1 MDYILLV
8 LLLAVCFSNSVLV
21 RIKSIIMVI
30 ALLTFAFWFIS
41 DMFTGNGV
49 NDAVYYHL
57 KSNVHGTSI
66 DDILPKIFAA
76 SIFILLS
83 IAILFISFKY
93 GNKLPHSKTPLFIS
107 LYILLLSIFIFKSNA
122 TQNIFNSLQNLSYGN
137 GIKVAK
143 QYNGI
148 DYDIKNKYNYVFIYA
163 ESLERSLR
171 NINGI
176 NYIPNISKLADQY
189 LEFTGIQQIPGM
201 GWTMAGMVNTQC
213 AIPLV
218 LPQGNSA
225 SNMSHFLAGADCIA
239 THLKNS
245 GYTTEFI
252 RGSDKEFA
260 GGDKFFSQHG
270 WLNQHDKQ
278 YLLNHRVVDENNIS
292 GWGVHDDSLIEHVYS
307 EFEKLSASKSNFLLS
322 FLTVN
327 THPPAGTYLSA
338 CDGHINAPISNPMLK
353 SASCSDYLVG
363 NFIKK
368 IINSDHFD
376 NTIIV
381 LVSDHLMMANAASKE
396 LDSIQDKRRNNFIVI
411 KKGIKPAKI
420 AKPGTLLDVW
430 PTILDISSADKP
442 DFGFGHSLLRNEKSQ
457 ILQSWENSK
466 NISDYLGFSSSL
478 WNYPS
483 LNDKF
488 SFKDGIL
495 TIGQQE
501 YKWPLFGSAD
511 KNKNIK
517 SIYFEAF
524 ALNAQKLTTEDNI
537 LFYINDC
544 SITSHS
550 KKGLCGYELTHNGT
564 VQYQINEK
572 GLFNRRE
579 LNVASP
585 LFTEKL
591 IGISSGPLN
600 VQTGIYDNIQEQ
612 TMPYGVNFYK
622 LEGENRKLKLMANVD
637 TCNNVPV
644 DTNAVKKLIDKDN
657 SPLIIASNESVFC
670 IPYETR
676 PSINELLR
684 SSVATQLAP
693 RQQIIGTYTKN
704 DTKFILGKP
713 EIPLDVF
720 IDKTNFNLEELCTIL
735 NDCR

>member
-8 LLLAVCFSNSVLV
+8 LLLAVCFANATFI
-21 RIKSIIMVI
+21 RIKSIVVVI
-30 ALLTFAFWFIS
+30 ALLIFAFWFIS
-41 DMFTGNGV
+41 NMFTGNGV

-57 KSNVHGTSI
+57 RSNVHGTSI
-66 DDILPKIFAA
+66 DDILPKVFAA
-76 SIFILLS
+76 SIFILIS
-83 IAILFISFKY
+83 IAIIFASFRFRKKLPRHNVTFYNVLFI
-93 GNKLPHSKTPLFIS
+93 IS
-107 LYILLLSIFIFKSNA
+107 LLLFVFQSNA
-122 TQNIFNSLQNLSYGN
+122 TQNIYNSLLNLSYGN
-137 GIKVAK
+137 GVKVARE
-143 QYNGI
+143 YNSI
-148 DYDIKNKYNYVFIYA
+148 DYEMNNKYNYVFIYA

-171 NINGI
+171 NIDGI
-176 NYIPNISKLADQY
+176 NYIPQISKLADQY
-189 LEFTGIQQIPGM
+189 LEFTDIRQIPGM

-225 SNMSHFLAGADCIA
+225 NNMSHFLGGADCIA
-239 THLKNS
+239 THLKKS

-260 GGDKFFSQHG
+260 GGGKFFSQHG
-270 WLNQHDKQ
+270 WIYQHDKQ
-278 YLLNHRVVDENNIS
+278 YLLNHHVVNKNDIS
-292 GWGVHDDSLIEHVYS
+292 GWGVHDDSLIDHVYN
-307 EFEKLSASKSNFLLS
+307 EFEKLSTSKNNFLLS
-322 FLTVN
+322 LLTVN

-338 CDGHINAPISNPMLK
+338 CDGNINAAISNPMFK
-353 SASCSDYLVG
+353 SASCSDYLIG
-363 NFIKK
+363 TFIKK

-396 LDSIQDKRRNNFIVI
+396 LDSIQDKRTNNFIII
-411 KKGIKPAKI
+411 KKGIKPTKI

-430 PTILDISSADKP
+430 PTILDVSSADKP

-457 ILQSWENSK
+457 ILQLWEKSK

-483 LNDKF
+483 LNEKF
-488 SFKDGIL
+488 SFKDGKL

-524 ALNAQKLTTEDNI
+524 ALNAQKITGEDNI
-537 LFYINDC
+537 LYYINDC
-544 SITSHS
+544 SVTSKS
-550 KKGLCGYELTHNGT
+550 KQGLCGYELTHNST
-564 VQYQINEK
+564 TQYQINEK
-572 GLFNRRE
+572 GIFNRRE

-585 LFTEKL
+585 LFSEEL

-600 VQTGIYDNIQEQ
+600 VQTGINDNTQEQ

-622 LEGENRKLKLMANVD
+622 LEGENNELKLLANFN

-644 DTNAVKKLIDKDN
+644 DVNAVKNLIGKD
-657 SPLIIASNESVFC
+657 SSTLIIASNESVFC

-676 PSINELLR
+676 PSVNELLR
-684 SSVATQLAP
+684 SNAATDLAP
-693 RQQIIGTYTKN
+693 RQQIIGTYTKS
-704 DTKFILGKP
+704 DTKFILGSP
-713 EIPLDVF
+713 DIPLDVF
-720 IDKTNFNLEELCTIL
+720 INKTNYKLNELCTIFK
-735 NDCR
+735 DCR

>member
-1 MDYILLV
+1 MDYIFLV
-8 LLLAVCFSNSVLV
+8 LLLAVCFSNSAFI
-21 RIKSIIMVI
+21 RIKSIILVI

-57 KSNVHGTSI
+57 KSNIHGTSI

-76 SIFILLS
+76 SIFISIS
-83 IAILFISFKY
+83 IAILFISFKCRS
-93 GNKLPHSKTPLFIS
+93 KLPRRNTPLFTLLYALFLS
-107 LYILLLSIFIFKSNA
+107 LFIFKSNA
-122 TQNIFNSLQNLSYGN
+122 AQNIYYSLQNLSYGN

-143 QYNGI
+143 QYKSI
-148 DYDIKNKYNYVFIYA
+148 DYDMKSKYNYVFIYA

-171 NINGI
+171 NIDGI
-176 NYIPNISKLADQY
+176 NYIPNISELADQY
-189 LEFTGIQQIPGM
+189 LEFTDIQQIPGM

-225 SNMSHFLAGADCIA
+225 NNMSHFLAGADCIA
-239 THLKNS
+239 TYLKNS

-270 WLNQHDKQ
+270 WLYQHDKQ
-278 YLLNHRVVDENNIS
+278 YLLNRHVVDENKIS
-292 GWGVHDDSLIEHVYS
+292 GWGVHDDSLIDHVYN
-307 EFEKLSASKSNFLLS
+307 EFKKLSATKSNFILS

-327 THPPAGTYLSA
+327 THPPAGTYLSV
-338 CDGHINAPISNPMLK
+338 CDGHINATINNPMLK

-363 NFIKK
+363 TFIKK

-381 LVSDHLMMANAASKE
+381 LVSDHLMMANVASKE

-488 SFKDGIL
+488 SFKDGTL

-517 SIYFEAF
+517 NIYFEAF
-524 ALNAQKLTTEDNI
+524 ALNAQKVTAEDNI

-544 SITSHS
+544 SITSNS
-550 KKGLCGYELTHNGT
+550 KKGLCGYELTRNST
-564 VQYQINEK
+564 VQYQINET

-579 LNVASP
+579 INVASP

-600 VQTGIYDNIQEQ
+600 VQTGINDYIQEQ

-622 LEGENRKLKLMANVD
+622 LEEKNRKIKLLANFN

-644 DTNAVKKLIDKDN
+644 DTNTVKNLIDKNN
-657 SPLIIASNESVFC
+657 SPLIIASNESIIC
-670 IPYETR
+670 IPYEIR

-684 SSVATQLAP
+684 SDAATQLAP

-720 IDKTNFNLEELCTIL
+720 INKENYNLNELCTIF